1 MKVRMKIWL
10 LGILLMNAVAGF
22 ANCNGAGSSASDF
35 RDSYEKVVKFLRGN
49 QYSMCTE
56 GDVYSRG
63 SWHETKFSMPESKL
77 EEFKN
82 LFWWTIS
89 VTGDGTYYAA
99 NGAAGREKPKK
110 TFYYGENN
118 ENSITFGDKI
128 NQNECV
134 VFYSTLHGIPAPFRR
149 MSMEEPKQAVYAVV
163 WEVSKGRVNG
173 SVYMFK
179 GDNLDN
185 MGRSS
190 GKAADDSS
198 SFLEDFSNIRTAF
211 KIMSKNNSSDD
222 AKVAG
227 FTGLANKLLA
237 LCKEKGANVPS
248 EDFSIYAN
256 AIAEMVN
263 CSKDNFVRELLDQ
276 SLQILSKN
284 KKQ

>member
-10 LGILLMNAVAGF
+10 LGILLMNAVTGF

-49 QYSMCTE
+49 QYSLCTE
-56 GDVYSRG
+56 GDVYSTG

-99 NGAAGREKPKK
+99 NGSAGHEKTRK
-110 TFYYGENN
+110 TFFCGKNN
-118 ENSITFGDKI
+118 EKSITFGDKI
-128 NQNECV
+128 NQNECLA
-134 VFYSTLHGIPAPFRR
+134 FYSTHHGIPAQFR
-149 MSMEEPKQAVYAVV
+149 MGLKGPKQAVYAVV
-163 WEVSKGRVNG
+163 WEVSKGKVQG
-173 SVYMFK
+173 SVYMLK

-185 MGRSS
+185 MGRCSENDT
-190 GKAADDSS
+190 DDSS
-198 SFLEDFSNIRTAF
+198 SFLEEFSNIRTAF
-211 KIMSKNNSSDD
+211 KIMAKGTSSDD
-222 AKVAG
+222 AKMAG

-237 LCKEKGANVPS
+237 LCKKKGANVPS

-256 AIAEMVN
+256 AIAEMMN